1 MSLNRELFDHLLFL
15 TRLSVSPAER
25 EDLITAFEHALT
37 MINDMHRAPTEQ
49 VSPLEHPLSATLR
62 LRADA
67 ITEQVDR
74 DALQASA
81 PATSEGLYLVPRVIE

>member
-1 MSLNRELFDHLLFL
+1 MSLSQELFDHLLFL
-15 TRLSVSPAER
+15 TRLSVAPGER
-25 EDLITAFEHALT
+25 EDLIADFDHTLT
-37 MINDMHRAPTEQ
+37 MIDDMHRAPAEQ
-49 VSPLEHPLSATLR
+49 VPPLEHPLSATLR
-62 LRADA
+62 LRADT